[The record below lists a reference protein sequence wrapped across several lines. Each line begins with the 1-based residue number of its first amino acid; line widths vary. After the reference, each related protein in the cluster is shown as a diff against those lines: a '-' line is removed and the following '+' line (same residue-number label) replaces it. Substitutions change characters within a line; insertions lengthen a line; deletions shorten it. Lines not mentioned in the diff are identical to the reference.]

1 MANLRPHRHF
11 NFVGLWK
18 YGFILSSLLIV
29 LAIAGLVTS
38 FVTTGSPLT
47 LGTEFSGGT
56 SIQITNAGDISEDQL
71 TQSFD
76 KAVSDAGADS
86 QISSI
91 QTSTNA
97 AGENGFIIKTTDTN
111 SSNSN
116 AVMEAVE
123 KDLSIDSQNVQIETI
138 GASWG
143 ASVIW
148 RSFLAFI
155 ISCVAILI
163 VIAARYREPRMGVAA
178 LCSLFH
184 DLIIIIGV
192 YAWAGMFFHMEVTS
206 DVIAALLAIVG
217 YSLYDT
223 IVSFHRINQ
232 NASPQMRMSLKTCAN
247 MSVNQIFMRSLNTSI
262 TSIIPVAFM
271 LVLGTDT
278 LRDFAF
284 AMFCGMIIGIY
295 STFAISTPFYTMW
308 KSRDPQYKRLEDKY
322 PYEVL
327 QSPFTKEMMLEARK
341 ASKAAEKAA
350 RTAAKSG
357 TAAPT
362 AKAAADVAAGA
373 TAGAAAVAKASADA
387 AKPAEAPADVEVEA
401 VNIDANGE
409 VEEAGDAEEVEIE
422 ITFEQLETL
431 GIEIPEDGEV
441 ELTAE
446 QLAALGIEVE
456 EDDDDDAEL
465 EITPEMLEKLG
476 ITDIEDGAE
485 IELTVDQLRELGF
498 DVEVEDDEDD
508 ESK

>member
-18 YGFILSSLLIV
+18 YGFILSSILIV

-38 FVTTGSPLT
+38 FVTTGCPLT

-56 SIQITNAGDISEDQL
+56 SIQITNAGDITEEQV
-71 TQSFD
+71 TESFN
-76 KAVSDAGADS
+76 KAVADAGADS

-97 AGENGFIIKTTDTN
+97 QGENGFIIKTTDTN

-123 KDLSIDSQNVQIETI
+123 KDLSIDAKDVQIETI

-295 STFAISTPFYTMW
+295 STFAISTPIYTVW
-308 KSRDPQYKRLEDKY
+308 KSRDPQYKRLEEKY
-322 PYEVL
+322 PYEVV
-327 QSPFTKEMMLEARK
+327 QSPFTKEMMIEARK

-350 RTAAKSG
+350 KAAAKTG
-357 TAAPT
+357 
-362 AKAAADVAAGA
+362 AKAAAAEPGVAGVGVAGTAKATEAAG
-373 TAGAAAVAKASADA
+373 KASE
-387 AKPAEAPADVEVEA
+387 PAADVEVES
-401 VNIDANGE
+401 VTIDPNGE
-409 VEEAGDAEEVEIE
+409 IEDEADIDEVEVEI
-422 ITFEQLETL
+422 TPEQLEAL
-431 GIEIPEDGEV
+431 GIEIPEDGEI

-446 QLAALGIEVE
+446 QLEALGIEVE
-456 EDDDDDAEL
+456 DDDEDAQEI

-476 ITDIEDGAE
+476 IADIEDGAE

-498 DVEVEDDEDD
+498 EVEVEDGEDGKS
-508 ESK
+508 E

>member
-18 YGFILSSLLIV
+18 YGFVLSGILIA

-56 SIQITNAGDISEDQL
+56 SIQITEAGEL
-71 TQSFD
+71 TQDQVSESFE
-76 KAVSDAGADS
+76 KAASDAGVDS

-91 QTSTNA
+91 QTSSSA
-97 AGENGFIIKTTDTN
+97 SSGSGFIIKTTDTN
-111 SSNSN
+111 SSDSN
-116 AVMEAVE
+116 KIMEAVE
-123 KDLSIDSQNVQIETI
+123 KDLSIPADNVQIETI

-223 IVSFHRINQ
+223 IVSFHRINK

-247 MSVNQIFMRSLNTSI
+247 MSVNQILMRSLNTSI
-262 TSIIPVAFM
+262 TSIIPVVFM

-284 AMFCGMIIGIY
+284 AMFCGMVIGIY
-295 STFAISTPFYTMW
+295 STFAISTPIYTMW
-308 KSRDPQYKRLEDKY
+308 KCRDPQYKRLEEKY

-327 QSPFTKEMMLEARK
+327 QSPFTKEMMIEARK
-341 ASKAAEKAA
+341 ASKAAQKA
-350 RTAAKSG
+350 
-357 TAAPT
+357 
-362 AKAAADVAAGA
+362 
-373 TAGAAAVAKASADA
+373 AKASSAVSDGSVAGKGVAAATAVQAASTKADDA
-387 AKPAEAPADVEVEA
+387 SGQNTTVQSPDVEVDELT
-401 VNIDANGE
+401 IDEDGE
-409 VEEAGDAEEVEIE
+409 VAQEPEEVEIE
-422 ITFEQLETL
+422 LTVEQLKSI
-431 GIEIPEDGEV
+431 GIDELPENGEL

-456 EDDDDDAEL
+456 DDADDDEDDEL
-465 EITPEMLEKLG
+465 EITAEMLEKLG
-476 ITDIEDGAE
+476 ITDIEDGEE
-485 IELTVDQLRELGF
+485 IELTVDQLEQLGF
-498 DVEVEDDEDD
+498 DVEVEDDEDVKS
-508 ESK
+508 E